1 MQAVEVLG
9 GEGEDFGVAVDEV
22 REVWEVVRAGF

>member
-1 MQAVEVLG
+1 VKTVEVLG